1 MRLLAIVLSLVL
13 ATPTFADKKNSA
25 QKIKIDNKPI
35 DAGMQ
40 ESGQKASLKNPATTK
55 ETTGRSAENPKPTG
69 DEALLCWRRKRKAS
83 PCKAGFMLHWC
94 DGRQER

>member
-1 MRLLAIVLSLVL
+1 MRLLAIVLMLVL

-40 ESGQKASLKNPATTK
+40 ESGQKASLKK
-55 ETTGRSAENPKPTG
+55 SGDDKRDDRKIGREPK
-69 DEALLCWRRKRKAS
+69 ANR
-83 PCKAGFMLHWC
+83 
-94 DGRQER
+94 